1 MQGWKAGIPCPCNS
15 NRGVRL
21 TTPKRLV
28 RPDRRSNKRGDGPD
42 RKRWDEMCA
51 ECHKTVPMTQERLK
65 KIADEM
71 WTAAQIEIR
80 KELENPTLKRMILI
94 RAEEIKP
101 LLFPWLP
108 VDNRP

>member
-1 MQGWKAGIPCPCNS
+1 
-15 NRGVRL
+15 
-21 TTPKRLV
+21 
-28 RPDRRSNKRGDGPD
+28 
-42 RKRWDEMCA
+42 MCA

-71 WTAAQIEIR
+71 WNAAQIEIR

-94 RAEEIKP
+94 RADEIKP

-108 VDNRP
+108 VDSRP

>member
-1 MQGWKAGIPCPCNS
+1 
-15 NRGVRL
+15 
-21 TTPKRLV
+21 
-28 RPDRRSNKRGDGPD
+28 
-42 RKRWDEMCA
+42 
-51 ECHKTVPMTQERLK
+51 MTQERLK

-94 RAEEIKP
+94 RADEIKP

-108 VDNRP
+108 VDSRP